1 MTGVGHFRS
10 DAARR
15 HFASAYEAAMAALPE
30 RRTLD
35 VPTAFGEARVHRFGD
50 GAGRPV
56 VMLPG
61 RNASTPMWAA
71 NLPGLLSH
79 RTVYCVDLIGEPGL
93 SVQRRPITDARDQ
106 ARWLDD
112 VLAGLRLDSAHL
124 LGVSFGGWS
133 ATNLAVR
140 HPRRVASL
148 TLLDPVL
155 TFAPIPVRT
164 MLAVLPMSVPHA
176 PEWLRR
182 SVLRWIAGGAD
193 VDGSDPVARLVDAG
207 SIDYVLRQPHPTRF
221 TADELRGI
229 DVPVLALFA
238 GRSVI
243 HDARRAAGAARET
256 LRHGHVELW
265 DDASHAINGE
275 FPERIAD
282 RARRFWDE
290 VDG

>member
-1 MTGVGHFRS
+1 MTGVGHFRGDVARAHF
-10 DAARR
+10 DA
-15 HFASAYEAAMAALPE
+15 AYEAAMAVLPE
-30 RRTLD
+30 RETLD
-35 VPTAFGEARVHRFGD
+35 VATTFGDVRIYRFGD
-50 GAGRPV
+50 RDGRPV
-56 VMLPG
+56 VALPG

-71 NLPGLLSH
+71 NLPGLMAH

-112 VLAGLRLDSAHL
+112 VLVGLRLDSAHL

-164 MLAVLPMSVPHA
+164 MLAVVPTSVPYA

-193 VDGSDPVARLVDAG
+193 VDDSDPVARLVDAG
-207 SIDYVLRQPHPTRF
+207 AGDYVLSQPHPTRF
-221 TADELRGI
+221 TADELRAIG
-229 DVPVLALFA
+229 VPVLALLA

-243 HDARRAAGAARET
+243 HDAHRAAEVARDV
-256 LRHGHVELW
+256 LCHGEVELW
-265 DDASHAINGE
+265 EDASHAINGE
-275 FPERIAD
+275 FPDRIAG
-282 RARRFWDE
+282 RAGRFWDE
-290 VDG
+290 VDR